1 VIYRT
6 TACLCC

>member
-6 TACLCC
+6 TT